1 MFREKYEI
9 SIWEDFFVPAE
20 TEQQPDGSYIV
31 KSPSYYDERKLAI
44 IGSDTLESQSRT
56 VEPKLVRNANGTNTL
71 TFKMFYHYVDNI
83 TGEEVDNPFIGL
95 LTNERKV
102 KCFWKN
108 KWYDLLIKNVQED
121 SSGESITYTCKD
133 QHIE

>member
-9 SIWEDFFVPAE
+9 SIWEDFFVPAVLE
-20 TEQQPDGSYIV
+20 EDNLTI
-31 KSPSYYDERKLAI
+31 KTPSYYDERKLAV
-44 IGSDTLESQSRT
+44 IGSDTLESQSRA
-56 VEPKLVRNANGTNTL
+56 VDAKLVRNANGSNTL

-108 KWYDLLIKNVQED
+108 KWYDLLVKNIQED
-121 SSGESITYTCKD
+121 SSGKSITYTCKD
-133 QHIE
+133 